1 VSQNNICKAS
11 KMNLCPEPYADSAD
25 VGRAAELAQSLIYYQ
40 RRWHGLTTEAAI
52 DRAAKTHDLPRSLF
66 KALRYEYFWP
76 KQIATSLYIRLLL
89 AAEQIKSVDARL
101 KREIRLA
108 EAEGLNE
115 EAPPS
120 YRLALAATRF
130 AAFVEGE
137 DETAG
142 PLGIEGRH
150 NDQGRPD

>member
-1 VSQNNICKAS
+1 VSPKKFCEAS
-11 KMNLCPEPYADSAD
+11 KMNLCPQPYADSAD
-25 VGRAAELAQSLIYYQ
+25 VGRAADLAQSLVHYQ

-66 KALRYEYFWP
+66 DSLRYDYRWP

-108 EAEGLNE
+108 EAEGLHE
-115 EAPPS
+115 EAP
-120 YRLALAATRF
+120 LALGFALAADRF
-130 AAFVEGE
+130 AAFAKGEGKK
-137 DETAG
+137 AG

-150 NDQGRPD
+150 NDEGRPR

>member
-1 VSQNNICKAS
+1 VSAKKFCEAS
-11 KMNLCPEPYADSAD
+11 KMSLCPQAYADSAD
-25 VGRAAELAQSLIYYQ
+25 VGRAADLAQSLIHYQ
-40 RRWHGLTTEAAI
+40 RRWHGLTTDAAI
-52 DRAAKTHDLPRSLF
+52 DRAAETHGLPRSLF
-66 KALRYEYFWP
+66 DSLRYDYRWP
-76 KQIATSLYIRLLL
+76 KRITASVYIRLLL

-137 DETAG
+137 DEKAG

-150 NDQGRPD
+150 DDEGRPD

>member
-1 VSQNNICKAS
+1 MSFCSPA
-11 KMNLCPEPYADSAD
+11 YDDSAD
-25 VGRAAELAQSLIYYQ
+25 VGRAAKLAQSLVYYQ
-40 RRWHGLTTEAAI
+40 RRWHGLTTDAAI
-52 DRAAKTHDLPRSLF
+52 DRAAKTHGLPRSLF
-66 KALRYEYFWP
+66 DSLRYDYRWP

-115 EAPPS
+115 EAHPS

-130 AAFVEGE
+130 AAFASGK
-137 DETAG
+137 DETDDG

-150 NDQGRPD
+150 SDQGRPG

>member
-1 VSQNNICKAS
+1 VSEKNICKAS
-11 KMNLCPEPYADSAD
+11 KMSFCPEAYADSAD
-25 VGRAAELAQSLIYYQ
+25 VGRAAALAQSLIHYQ

-52 DRAAKTHDLPRSLF
+52 DRATKTHDLPRSLF

-115 EAPPS
+115 EAP
-120 YRLALAATRF
+120 LALGFALAADRF
-130 AAFVEGE
+130 AAFAKGEGKE
-137 DETAG
+137 GG

-150 NDQGRPD
+150 SDQGRPG